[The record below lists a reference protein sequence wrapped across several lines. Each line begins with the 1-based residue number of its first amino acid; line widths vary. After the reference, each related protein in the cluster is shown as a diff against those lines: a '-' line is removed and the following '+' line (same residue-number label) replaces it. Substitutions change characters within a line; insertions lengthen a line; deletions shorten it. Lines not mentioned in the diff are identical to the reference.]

1 MTTINATDAT
11 DPFAALSSGRSSTR
25 PESTQDMS
33 ETFLRLLVTQ
43 MQNQDPLNPMDN
55 AQVTSQM
62 AQINTVGGIEKLNA
76 TMQGIAAQFSQSQAL
91 QASALVGRSVMV
103 EGDLLTVRE
112 GSAQAGFDLAGPA
125 DQVKVEVLAPS
136 GRVIDTLQLG
146 AQGAGRHGFQWNAS
160 GTAQG
165 QEGLRFR
172 VTATVG
178 ANEVASTPLIG
189 EQVIAV
195 STSGN
200 QVQLELANGQRV
212 PYTAVQA
219 IS

>member
-1 MTTINATDAT
+1 MNAITAT
-11 DPFAALSSGRSSTR
+11 GNDPFAALNGQRAART
-25 PESTQDMS
+25 ETTQDMS
-33 ETFLRLLVTQ
+33 ETFLKLLVTQ

-62 AQINTVGGIEKLNA
+62 AQINTVGGIEKLNT

-91 QASALVGRSVMV
+91 QGATLVGRSVMV
-103 EGDLLTVRE
+103 EGDQLTVRD
-112 GSAQAGFDLAGPA
+112 GRALAGFELAGPT

-146 AQGAGRHGFQWNAS
+146 AQGAGRHGFEWDA
-160 GTAQG
+160 GAATPDG
-165 QEGLRFR
+165 QALRFR
-172 VTATVG
+172 VTATAG
-178 ANEVASTPLIG
+178 ASEVPSTPLIG

-195 STSGN
+195 STSGT
-200 QVQLELANGQRV
+200 QVLLELANGQSV
-212 PYTAVQA
+212 PYGAVQA